1 MTVYG
6 YGLISL
12 CPYRGIEDWNVSVL
26 PAHGFDFQR
35 KDDFMLTSKM
45 NYKIPGVTI
54 QGLILRQMRM
64 SALYTRE
71 WDKAMNNGDEN
82 GDYTFCK
89 LKNYEQAEIWPL
101 LEIQGIERDTDE
113 FSMVMGYIVDLI
125 DYMA

>member
-1 MTVYG
+1 MVM
-6 YGLISL
+6 GLFIYVPIGGFKTGMFQFS
-12 CPYRGIEDWNVSVL
+12 

-45 NYKIPGVTI
+45 NYKISGVVV

-64 SALYTRE
+64 AALYTHE

-82 GDYTFCK
+82 GDYTYCK

>member
-1 MTVYG
+1 
-6 YGLISL
+6 
-12 CPYRGIEDWNVSVL
+12 
-26 PAHGFDFQR
+26 
-35 KDDFMLTSKM
+35 MLTSKM

-64 SALYTRE
+64 AALYTHE
-71 WDKAMNNGDEN
+71 WDKAIKNGDEN
-82 GDYTFCK
+82 GEYTYCK

>member
-1 MTVYG
+1 
-6 YGLISL
+6 
-12 CPYRGIEDWNVSVL
+12 
-26 PAHGFDFQR
+26 
-35 KDDFMLTSKM
+35 MLTSKM

-71 WDKAMNNGDEN
+71 WDKAMKNRDEN

-101 LEIQGIERDTDE
+101 LEIQGIKRDTDE
-113 FSMVMGYIVDLI
+113 FSMVMGYIVDMI
-125 DYMA
+125 SYMA

>member
-1 MTVYG
+1 
-6 YGLISL
+6 
-12 CPYRGIEDWNVSVL
+12 
-26 PAHGFDFQR
+26 
-35 KDDFMLTSKM
+35 MLTAKR

-64 SALYTRE
+64 AALYTRE
-71 WDKAMNNGDEN
+71 WNKAMNNGDEN

-113 FSMVMGYIVDLI
+113 FNMVMNYIVDMI
-125 DYMA
+125 SYMA

>member
-12 CPYRGIEDWNVSVL
+12 CPYRGIEDKNVL
-26 PAHGFDFQR
+26 YFPRLDFQR
-35 KDDFMLTSKM
+35 KDDFMLTKKM

-64 SALYTRE
+64 AALYTSE
-71 WDKAMNNGDEN
+71 WYKAMNDGDEN

-101 LEIQGIERDTDE
+101 LEVQGIERDTEE
-113 FSMVMGYIVDLI
+113 FNMVMGYIVDLI
-125 DYMA
+125 TYMA

>member
-1 MTVYG
+1 
-6 YGLISL
+6 
-12 CPYRGIEDWNVSVL
+12 
-26 PAHGFDFQR
+26 
-35 KDDFMLTSKM
+35 MLTSKM

-54 QGLILRQMRM
+54 QGLILRQIRM
-64 SALYTRE
+64 SALYTHE

-82 GDYTFCK
+82 GDYTYCK

-113 FSMVMGYIVDLI
+113 FNMVMGYIVDLI